1 MNAPRSD
8 LAFPDCRMF
17 LDKAVNDDKGWRMIF
32 REKGEATN
40 FRLRCYTARRRQL
53 KLNAQVYL
61 GEDDASTLARRT
73 THWDGLVI
81 LIREVDT
88 GWAVLALH
96 DAQALMGVQAI
107 EQGPIL

>member
-8 LAFPDCRMF
+8 LAFPDCRRF
-17 LDKAVNDDKGWRMIF
+17 LDKAVNDEKGWKMIF
-32 REKGEATN
+32 KERGEATN

-53 KLNAQVYL
+53 KLNSQVNL
-61 GEDDASTLARRT
+61 GESNASEKARTT

-81 LIREVDT
+81 LVREVDT

-96 DAQALMGVQAI
+96 DADALMGVQAI